1 MRLLITMN
9 LSFSSTSVFL
19 RLLGEEYSA
28 QYENLVT
35 EMEMHYF
42 NENDFPSV
50 LQPQVCEL

>member
-1 MRLLITMN
+1 MN